1 MVVAS
6 VAIVPPSSS
15 VPPPGA
21 GNEAEK
27 ASKTEPKALTKGP
40 QKLEKGYV
48 EAAIDRNVH
57 AAAVRRDDDGD
68 AAMIP
73 TVEQAHA
80 TSECPLCRCRHVG

>member
-27 ASKTEPKALTKGP
+27 ANKTELEGP

-48 EAAIDRNVH
+48 EAGGAFNRNVH
-57 AAAVRRDDDGD
+57 TTTVRRNDDGD

-73 TVEQAHA
+73 TVEQAHT
-80 TSECPLCRCRHVG
+80 TSDIPLCRLPTR